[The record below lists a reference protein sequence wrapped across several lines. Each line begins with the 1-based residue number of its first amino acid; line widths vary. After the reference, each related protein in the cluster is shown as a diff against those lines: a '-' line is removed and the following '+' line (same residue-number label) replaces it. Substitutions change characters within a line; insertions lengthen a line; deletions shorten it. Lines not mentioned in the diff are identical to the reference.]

1 MSLQPTSALNP
12 FSLSKWMA
20 VHFSGWLLG
29 VFFVL
34 LSSGLLES
42 VGITGRQF
50 YLGIAMAIGLGIFQW
65 FYLKQQQETPVQFLL
80 YTILGMGLP
89 WIFIDFISPLSQ
101 GFNLFTSVAFG
112 SVFSAGLQ
120 ARVLNFSTKITVVWI
135 ICSAVGWLAAAA
147 CLLLTETTMHQL
159 SSMPKILIA
168 VLNLLLIL
176 SGGPIIGFFTGIALK
191 KWDTAAS

>member
-1 MSLQPTSALNP
+1 MTQEFNTTP
-12 FSLSKWMA
+12 FSLSKWIA
-20 VHFSGWLLG
+20 VHFSGWILG

-34 LSSGLLES
+34 LFSGFLES
-42 VGITGRQF
+42 LGITGRQF

-101 GFNLFTSVAFG
+101 GFNLFTSVGFG
-112 SVFSAGLQ
+112 SIFSAGLQ
-120 ARVLNFSTKITVVWI
+120 ARVINFSTKNTVVWI

-191 KWDTAAS
+191 KWDTVAS